1 MKRQK
6 LVTGIVIIAT
16 VSAFSLIRSATPIK
30 ADSLSEKQTIYTQ
43 QKSEKISAVS
53 SSDSQD
59 ILDSTLDSK
68 QSTDKQ
74 DAATRYI
81 HSMSN
86 LHESSLTNDGSGIV
100 AKNIAKTMADIQG
113 YKGDTETIKQ
123 MIINESGA
131 KAYGLSEKGDVTDV
145 TDEIRIADLNGLDT
159 VSSNNLQEFR
169 ITLVVP
175 ANVSGTGSDLSSE
188 IIVYIGNVSKIST
201 WSQLNSALMSSS
213 QVILDIQANITNPTI
228 SGYINNLMPTNKNKI
243 VILGNGYSLDF
254 TGWCYYVDNI
264 TNQYNFVIDYT
275 DLYGGNYYGP
285 LLTVHNGPNSS
296 VTFRNINYT
305 GSQVTASF
313 QNKIIFEGTNNI
325 KSEATQ
331 YTSYDGSIRTMNNP
345 NQSGL
350 EAHTAL
356 FSENSNTTIEVS
368 NGDGLI
374 LGSYLADQAPVS
386 SIQPSLTMEKNSK
399 VKIKTSGNTGETT
412 AWGMPNWGPMIYS
425 TINIQRNG
433 IVKVGENS
441 QLDVE
446 TAPGTT
452 RVPVRLGYNPA
463 LSQWIPS
470 IMQEKNSILNIKS
483 NGPVSTAN
491 ATAAIMMDK
500 NALISLDSGSKLNM
514 DINDMNS
521 GLPAVSMGQNSNF
534 TISENS
540 VLQINKKNGNG
551 NLLNMSSGSKFF
563 VDQNGV
569 AKFNSSGEGSS
580 TNSLLYAGD
589 GSNFTIG
596 DKGTFEVQIKDG
608 TGIRNMLN
616 FGSNTTFQFANAQK
630 VDLDARGNTNVNIVN
645 MSNPGTFKA
654 DIQAVSAWSKADAA
668 KTDPTYNWTPMYGV
682 NVSYNGINTINVTGN
697 SVTNKIQNDFWAN
710 YRTEKFSRI
719 LYDYIPDVVIGLDQP
734 SDNKKIGSGQKL
746 TGVVNNNASLLF
758 YKVVDENDSSKDI
771 ILTNPTVAS
780 LIEGDT
786 RKFHVVADSNGKFS
800 FTLPEDVSLQAGEK
814 IKAYAWGNGKDNFTI
829 QTVLDKTPPSGES
842 VTYEVGADNP
852 LPDASVFVKNPT
864 DTNPTP
870 QNFSYAFNAET
881 PKSTV
886 ENYMKTVGEYTVKV
900 DLSDEAGNVTTIAS
914 TLIVYPYSRYISGT
928 SFDVLYEDIKELS
941 EAELKNYIL
950 LHSAPTAYVVKD
962 GTKTDLTNKIIV
974 SDLGGLANISSV
986 QAQSYPVTLSVPA
999 SDAGLS
1005 EDLSTIIQ
1013 VTVKD
1018 TIPPK
1023 AKSKVTPV
1031 KQGDSTA
1038 ITGDAVDLK
1047 TFLAEVSDNVTPV
1060 ETITAELDEKQDV
1073 DSLVATTGPKELKI
1087 KLTDASGNSAVIT
1100 TQIFVYDDTFIVG
1113 KTGLITGQDYNM
1125 DSKEFDAEYARN
1137 LTISEGK
1144 VKAYDIS
1151 GETAIDVTND
1161 VVKFTVD
1168 TSLIGE
1174 DTDTPYPIK
1183 LSVND
1188 AEKTI
1193 HLTLTKPELAIVDP
1207 TDGETSFTPE
1217 DPKTNEP
1224 LKQNTVDSGLRIQYV
1239 SGFDFGTNIRNLLSS
1254 NSVLSKG
1261 DYGST
1266 EDGATKNVPAFV
1278 SINDDRKAP
1287 TGWDLSVSTADFVNQ
1302 TTNTSLKGAY
1312 MTLSDFKYNGPATQK
1327 PEVVN
1332 KNVEISSTPSLV
1344 SSSTTGLYGSWSLA
1358 LGDITSDEKSS
1369 GVNLTVP
1376 KNSARS
1382 LGEYQTEIVWMLT
1395 PKI

>member
-1 MKRQK
+1 MVVTMLAVLSVLSLMKG
-6 LVTGIVIIAT
+6 V
-16 VSAFSLIRSATPIK
+16 TPIK
-30 ADSLSEKQTIYTQ
+30 ADNSSETNTSSTQ
-43 QKSEKISAVS
+43 QTSEKISAAS
-53 SSDSQD
+53 PSDSSGM
-59 ILDSTLDSK
+59 LDATLTSE
-68 QSTDKQ
+68 QSTGKQ
-74 DAATRYI
+74 EAATRAI
-81 HSMSN
+81 NPMSN
-86 LHESSLTNDGSGIV
+86 LQESSLATDGTGIV
-100 AKNIAKTMADIQG
+100 AKNIAKTMTDIQG
-113 YKGDTETIKQ
+113 YKGDTEAIKQ
-123 MIINESGA
+123 MIINDSGA
-131 KAYGLSEKGDVTDV
+131 KAYGLSAGGAVTDV
-145 TDEIRIADLNGLDT
+145 TDGIQIADLNGLDT
-159 VSSNNLQEFR
+159 VASNNLQEFH
-169 ITLVVP
+169 ITLTVP

-188 IIVYIGNVSKIST
+188 VIVYIGNVSKVST
-201 WSQLNSALMSSS
+201 WSQLDTALMSNTVTIIDVQNSM
-213 QVILDIQANITNPTI
+213 TNTSATRADRTVSDSRPN
-228 SGYINNLMPTNKNKI
+228 YVL
-243 VILGNGYSLDF
+243 LGNGNSLDF
-254 TGWCYYVDNI
+254 IGYSYRWGTNTSVVHKAVVDN
-264 TNQYNFVIDYT
+264 VDM
-275 DLYGGNYYGP
+275 YGGHYYGP
-285 LLTVHNGPNSS
+285 VTMWDRNAYGSS
-296 VTFRNINYT
+296 ITYRNVNYT
-305 GSQVTASF
+305 GAQVTASF
-313 QNKIIFEGTNNI
+313 QAVLRFEGKNVI
-325 KSEATQ
+325 KSKATQ
-331 YTSYDGSIRTMNNP
+331 YTSYNGTVRTMADN

-350 EAHTAL
+350 ESHTLVFGA
-356 FSENSNTTIEVS
+356 NTDTTIEAE
-368 NGDGLI
+368 NGDGVI
-374 LGSYLADQAPVS
+374 LGSWYSNWDTVAT
-386 SIQPSLTMEKNSK
+386 IQPSLTLEENATAT
-399 VKIKTSGNTGETT
+399 IRTLGNTGETNSWQT
-412 AWGMPNWGPMIYS
+412 AGGSIPSVIS
-425 TINIQRNG
+425 VQRNG
-433 IVKVGENS
+433 KIDVGKNAN
-441 QLDVE
+441 LNVE
-446 TAPGTT
+446 TADGTT
-452 RVPVRLGYNPA
+452 RVPVRLGYQA
-463 LSQWIPS
+463 ATSQWTTS
-470 IMQEKNSILNIKS
+470 INLAESSNFNINI
-483 NGPVSTAN
+483 NGPISNDSSRAGIMLQQNSAINVGDNAEMVINAN
-491 ATAAIMMDK
+491 KMTTGTPVI
-500 NALISLDSGSKLNM
+500 
-514 DINDMNS
+514 
-521 GLPAVSMGQNSNF
+521 SMGQSAKL
-534 TISENS
+534 S
-540 VLQINKKNGNG
+540 VAQKGSLALNKNGG
-551 NLLNMSSGSKFF
+551 TGRLLDLSTGSQFN
-563 VDQNGV
+563 VSDLGV
-569 AKFNSSGEGSS
+569 ADFNSFNEGASTSSMIYAGNGSS
-580 TNSLLYAGD
+580 
-589 GSNFTIG
+589 FIIG
-596 DKGTFEVQIKDG
+596 DKGTFQAKIKDG
-608 TGIRNMLN
+608 TGNRNMLD
-616 FGSNTTFQFANAQK
+616 FGTNTTFQFANAQK

-654 DIQAVSAWSKADAA
+654 DIQAVSAWSKAEAA

-682 NVSYNGINTINVTGN
+682 NVNYNGITTTKVTGN
-697 SVTNKIQNDFWAN
+697 SVTSKLQNDFVAN
-710 YRTEKFSRI
+710 YRTENFSRI
-719 LYDYIPDVVIGLDQP
+719 LYDYIPDIVIGLNQP
-734 SDNKKIGSGQKL
+734 SDNKTLASGQKL
-746 TGVVNNNASLLF
+746 TGIVNNNAGLLF

-771 ILTNPTVAS
+771 LLTDPTAAS
-780 LIEGDT
+780 PIEGDT
-786 RKFHVVADSNGKFS
+786 QKFHTVANSNGEYS
-800 FTLPEDVSLQAGEK
+800 YTLPDNVVLQAGDK
-814 IKAYAWGNGKDNFTI
+814 IKAYGWLNGKDNFTI

-842 VTYEVGADNP
+842 VTYEVGANDP

-900 DLSDEAGNVTTIAS
+900 DLSDEAGNVTTITS
-914 TLIVYPYSRYISGT
+914 KLIVYPYSRYISGT

-950 LHSAPTAYVVKD
+950 KNSAPTAYVVKD

-1031 KQGDSTA
+1031 KQGDSAA

-1060 ETITAELDEKQDV
+1060 EAITAELDEKQDI

-1113 KTGLITGQDYNM
+1113 KTGLITGQDYSM
-1125 DSKEFDAEYARN
+1125 DSKEFDAEDARK

-1161 VVKFTVD
+1161 TVKFTVD

-1193 HLTLTKPELAIVDP
+1193 HLTLTKPALAIVDP

-1287 TGWDLSVSTADFVNQ
+1287 TGWDLSVSTTDFVNQ